1 MTRCMMK
8 IGLLLVWMVRMS
20 AEDEWRLPPEKTVL
34 RAGPGREL
42 ILGQCLACHSAEY
55 ITMQPPL
62 NRAAWLASVDKMR
75 SKYGAPVPTNTIP
88 AIADYLVAQ
97 YGKKEESR

>member
-1 MTRCMMK
+1 MRNGMM
-8 IGLLLVWMVRMS
+8 IGLLLLGALRMRG
-20 AEDEWRLPPEKTVL
+20 EDEWKLPPEKTVL
-34 RAGPGREL
+34 KAGAGREL

-55 ITMQPPL
+55 ITTQPPL

-75 SKYGAPVPTNTIP
+75 GKYGAPVPTNAIP

-97 YGKKEESR
+97 YGKKEEGR